1 MPLINSSKSSF
12 GETNPS
18 RAEFNEGQDLP
29 GPTTMMVIVNRRPET
44 ARNAAAIM
52 AELRGEKTTETA
64 AAAAPPA
71 FKRSRVVVIGDSD
84 FATNSFF
91 HIMGNGKL
99 FLNTVNYLAS
109 KENLIGVEPRTFDR
123 PRVNLTNRQMKG
135 TFFLS
140 VILIP
145 LLLAVIGTAVW
156 WRQR

>member
-1 MPLINSSKSSF
+1 
-12 GETNPS
+12 
-18 RAEFNEGQDLP
+18 
-29 GPTTMMVIVNRRPET
+29 MMVIVNRRPET
-44 ARNAAAIM
+44 ARSAAMILS
-52 AELRGEKTTETA
+52 ELRGETPAEKMPAQETFK
-64 AAAAPPA
+64 
-71 FKRSRVVVIGDSD
+71 FKRSRIVVVGDSD

-109 KENLIGVEPRTFDR
+109 KENLIGVEPRTFDK

-140 VILIP
+140 VVLIP